1 MGGRKACSP
10 GTSGSPF
17 SSAWRL
23 PRSRSA
29 PGADGGGDQRTTLP
43 RSKPR
48 RNSHVPRDPSVPSPS
63 ICPARPLP
71 RPLRKGSG
79 WLDTD
84 GGREE
89 GRTLLESPGQAR
101 KSCGTFPRA
110 LSVESCLHP
119 RVTGSAGSGGSGPVD
134 PIPPTPPNYQGSRRK
149 VGPQGPN
156 NHISALCLRR
166 HPPSPA
172 LRIPRISLPMAVKE
186 RRRESGPA
194 LGCVYKRPPL
204 RRQSAA
210 CVWEA
215 GVCGD
220 KRSGVGLWVRV

>member
-1 MGGRKACSP
+1 MSRDGRPPSLGLFLAPAQWDHSSGGRGGDERMGGRKACSP

-134 PIPPTPPNYQGSRRK
+134 PIPPTPPSYQGSRRK

-156 NHISALCLRR
+156 NHSSALCLSR
-166 HPPSPA
+166 HPPPPPSAFLSSPS
-172 LRIPRISLPMAVKE
+172 P
-186 RRRESGPA
+186 G
-194 LGCVYKRPPL
+194 
-204 RRQSAA
+204 Q
-210 CVWEA
+210 
-215 GVCGD
+215 
-220 KRSGVGLWVRV
+220 

>member
-1 MGGRKACSP
+1 MSRDGRPPSLGLFLAPAQWDHSSGGRGGDGRMGGRKACSP

-17 SSAWRL
+17 SSSWRL

-29 PGADGGGDQRTTLP
+29 PPPMVAVTSAPPSRAPSPGVTPTC
-43 RSKPR
+43 
-48 RNSHVPRDPSVPSPS
+48 RDPSVPSPS

-89 GRTLLESPGQAR
+89 GRTLLEPPGQAR

-134 PIPPTPPNYQGSRRK
+134 P
-149 VGPQGPN
+149 
-156 NHISALCLRR
+156 
-166 HPPSPA
+166 SPR
-172 LRIPRISLPMAVKE
+172 L
-186 RRRESGPA
+186 
-194 LGCVYKRPPL
+194 
-204 RRQSAA
+204 
-210 CVWEA
+210 EA
-215 GVCGD
+215 GGCAV
-220 KRSGVGLWVRV
+220 RASNGVWAP